1 MAELI
6 MPALG
11 VAQDTGKLV
20 RWLKAEGDEVAKGEP
35 VMEVETDK
43 VTVEVEAPADGLLGG
58 VRATEGEDVPV
69 GQVVAYVLAPGE
81 EAPAEEQAAAPAAV
95 APAPASAHADG
106 DGAAAP
112 PPRRRLASPKARRIA
127 QERGVDLE
135 RLSGSGPGGAIVAA
149 DLAEPS
155 AARAPRVGRV
165 WARMADHVTESW
177 QTVPHF
183 YLQRQVDAS
192 RLLAWRAHT
201 VSRPGYERATL
212 TDLLVKVSAE
222 ALARHPAINASWR
235 DGSIVDNDRVNVG
248 IAVAIDDG
256 LIVPVVHDA
265 NRLKLRELVERRA
278 QLVEAARS
286 GALRPEDVSGGTF
299 TISNLGARGAV
310 DVFQPIVNAPQAAI
324 LAIGAVAER
333 VIPVD
338 GRPGIRPLATLSVA
352 FDHRVVTGAIG
363 ADFLE
368 TLAALVEEPA
378 GLVE

>member
-43 VTVEVEAPADGLLGG
+43 VTVEVEAPADGVLGG
-58 VRATEGEDVPV
+58 VRATESEDVPV

-324 LAIGAVAER
+324 LAVGAVAER

>member
-1 MAELI
+1 

-256 LIVPVVHDA
+256 LMVPVVHDA